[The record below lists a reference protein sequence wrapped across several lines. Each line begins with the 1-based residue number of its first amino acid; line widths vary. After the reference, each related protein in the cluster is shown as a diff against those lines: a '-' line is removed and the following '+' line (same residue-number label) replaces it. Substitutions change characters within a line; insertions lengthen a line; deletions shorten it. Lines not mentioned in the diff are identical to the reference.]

1 VTAMTANALTNSTG
15 RVVAESRTRAA
26 RLCEIV
32 KFVDLNPRARPGES
46 LRARNLQATVAF
58 HPLFGGRRGPGA
70 PRSGP
75 GISALGYVFRLGS
88 ASMEEMAGFLATV
101 LICDD
106 EPSLRELIR
115 VSLDGAYSFA
125 EADDGEKSLEIARRL
140 KPDVVILDIMM
151 PRRNGLE
158 VLSELRRDEG
168 LAATAVIVL
177 TAQPAMRDEAL
188 RHGADVVMV
197 KPFEPHQITAAVEEV
212 LANRR

>member
-1 VTAMTANALTNSTG
+1 
-15 RVVAESRTRAA
+15 
-26 RLCEIV
+26 
-32 KFVDLNPRARPGES
+32 
-46 LRARNLQATVAF
+46 
-58 HPLFGGRRGPGA
+58 
-70 PRSGP
+70 
-75 GISALGYVFRLGS
+75 
-88 ASMEEMAGFLATV
+88 MEEMAGFLATV

-168 LAATAVIVL
+168 LAVTAVIVL

-197 KPFEPHQITAAVEEV
+197 KPFESHQITAAVEEV
-212 LANRR
+212 LAHRR

>member
-1 VTAMTANALTNSTG
+1 
-15 RVVAESRTRAA
+15 
-26 RLCEIV
+26 
-32 KFVDLNPRARPGES
+32 
-46 LRARNLQATVAF
+46 
-58 HPLFGGRRGPGA
+58 
-70 PRSGP
+70 
-75 GISALGYVFRLGS
+75 
-88 ASMEEMAGFLATV
+88 MEEMAGYLATV

-115 VSLDGAYSFA
+115 VSLDGAYSFV

>member
-1 VTAMTANALTNSTG
+1 
-15 RVVAESRTRAA
+15 
-26 RLCEIV
+26 
-32 KFVDLNPRARPGES
+32 
-46 LRARNLQATVAF
+46 
-58 HPLFGGRRGPGA
+58 
-70 PRSGP
+70 
-75 GISALGYVFRLGS
+75 
-88 ASMEEMAGFLATV
+88 MEEMAGFLATV